1 MNKAVILSSSLLL
14 TVLVF
19 APALVGCGGT
29 RSYVVT
35 GSDRTV
41 GTDAELEVKKDGA
54 NFAITLDV
62 ENLPPPGRV
71 SDGAEVYSV
80 WLRPEGQ
87 ATLLL
92 GQLNY
97 DEDDREGHLETTTP
111 HESFEILVTA
121 EQTAQAASPSEMVV
135 IRQRV
140 D

>member
-1 MNKAVILSSSLLL
+1 MNHAVLRSSFLLAFL
-14 TVLVF
+14 AL
-19 APALVGCGGT
+19 APALTGCGGT
-29 RSYVVT
+29 RSYVLT
-35 GSDRTV
+35 GTDRTV

-54 NFAITLDV
+54 NFAVTLDI

-71 SDGAEVYSV
+71 SEGAEVYSV

-87 ATLLL
+87 ATLLI

-111 HESFEILVTA
+111 HESFEMLVTA
-121 EQTAQAASPSEMVV
+121 EQTAQAASPSEMV
-135 IRQRV
+135 ILRQRV

>member
-1 MNKAVILSSSLLL
+1 MNKAAFLSTSLLI
-14 TVLVF
+14 TVF
-19 APALVGCGGT
+19 ALTPTLTGCGGT
-29 RSYVVT
+29 RSYVLAGT
-35 GSDRTV
+35 DRTV

-54 NFAITLDV
+54 NFAVTLDI

-71 SDGAEVYSV
+71 SEGAETYAV

-111 HESFEILVTA
+111 HETFELLVTA
-121 EQTAQAASPSEMVV
+121 ERSAQAASPSEMVV
-135 IRQRV
+135 LRQRV
-140 D
+140 E